1 MAAQGRTYKQI
12 LAFYY
17 PGTVLGVTA
26 EGLSWQTL
34 GGERVQVMSVRPQQ
48 DRPLVGLGD
57 RLARAAEDR
66 LGRQFPQPPKLK
78 VYPTID
84 AFRDATGEPGWVA
97 ASTRGN
103 VIRLQPIAALRARD
117 SLDRTILHELLH
129 ALIESRANRRLP
141 IWFSEGAAAY
151 FATDTKGN
159 ASVPSPPEDN
169 AFLRTPEEARRAYAA
184 ARDCFAFLASRF
196 GEPTVFGWLERGLP
210 PEATQALARR

>member
-1 MAAQGRTYKQI
+1 RGSGNGVGLCQTGAERMAAQGRDYKQI

-48 DRPLVGLGD
+48 DRLLVGLAD
-57 RLARAAEDR
+57 RLARVAEER
-66 LGRQFPQPPKLK
+66 LDRQFPQPPKLK

-103 VIRLQPIAALRARD
+103 VIQLQPIAVLRARD
-117 SLDRTILHELLH
+117 SLDQTILHE
-129 ALIESRANRRLP
+129 
-141 IWFSEGAAAY
+141 
-151 FATDTKGN
+151 
-159 ASVPSPPEDN
+159 
-169 AFLRTPEEARRAYAA
+169 
-184 ARDCFAFLASRF
+184 
-196 GEPTVFGWLERGLP
+196 
-210 PEATQALARR
+210 